1 MAIILYFLVT
11 MVESSSETSLSVSNS
26 TYGERAVLYSFEIDV
41 DGVEISLLYQ
51 FGAGSPRV
59 TRGARARIF
68 WSKWCRAARSSSIR
82 VIQSTSWSYW
92 DVVMGW
98 VWLLRLVCS
107 VGTRLMGSSELGQ
120 VGVTGLSNKTALVR
134 QPTVR

>member
-41 DGVEISLLYQ
+41 DGVEISLLYL

-59 TRGARARIF
+59 PVPVFSGRSG
-68 WSKWCRAARSSSIR
+68 AARR
-82 VIQSTSWSYW
+82 DLHQS
-92 DVVMGW
+92 
-98 VWLLRLVCS
+98 
-107 VGTRLMGSSELGQ
+107 E
-120 VGVTGLSNKTALVR
+120 
-134 QPTVR
+134 